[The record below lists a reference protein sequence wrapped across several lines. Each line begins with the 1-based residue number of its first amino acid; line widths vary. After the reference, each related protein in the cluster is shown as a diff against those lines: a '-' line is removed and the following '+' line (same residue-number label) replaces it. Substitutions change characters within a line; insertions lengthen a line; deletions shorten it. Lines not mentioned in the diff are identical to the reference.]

1 MVLLLPSVLAAALSR
16 TLDSH
21 GHSAKKKSYASASCV
36 RSVSNDMEEF
46 NFAQGMH
53 GFYFSFSLLKRAR
66 PSSSLPPLALFPGL
80 SLWFCVSSL
89 LIMAARNAGD
99 LHREAFQSSL

>member
-46 NFAQGMH
+46 NFAQ
-53 GFYFSFSLLKRAR
+53 
-66 PSSSLPPLALFPGL
+66 
-80 SLWFCVSSL
+80 
-89 LIMAARNAGD
+89 
-99 LHREAFQSSL
+99 